1 LQSGN
6 SLSDILNIIT
16 QILFIAF
23 LVMAF
28 TGADQRFRM
37 YFWAKSIKS
46 KMEEIK
52 DMAEESKKET
62 VNMLKKM
69 GIKRADELVD
79 RLMEFFSISPVDIE
93 PTDITKRMAHIFRTG
108 LYRWEKEL
116 DKNVTEEIPRDNKHN
131 ALVMIE
137 ITNALNTIYK
147 VIRHYLLYAIK
158 NNNLFIIMQLW
169 MIMPQITK
177 MSKTLR
183 NALDTFKNCRPV
195 GDSIGPLVAYR
206 LMKNKKRLW
215 RPARDTVAGEV
226 EIDERNVIV
235 VKAEGPGATV
245 GNPGEAI
252 DRIVEERRGNVDLII
267 TVDAAL
273 KLEGEDSGTVAEGA
287 GAAIGDPGPE
297 KIAIERA
304 AAKYGIPLEAIVIKM
319 SNEEAITDM
328 TKKIAEAADKAINLV
343 LERIKELPK
352 GATAIVAGIG
362 NTCGVAQ

>member
-1 LQSGN
+1 M
-6 SLSDILNIIT
+6 
-16 QILFIAF
+16 AF
-23 LVMAF
+23 LFMAF

-52 DMAEESKKET
+52 DMADESKKET
-62 VNMLKKM
+62 VEILKKM
-69 GIKRADELVD
+69 GVKGAEELVD
-79 RLMEFFSISPVDIE
+79 RLSEFFSISPVDIE

-108 LYRWEKEL
+108 LRRWEKEL
-116 DKNVTEEIPRDNKHN
+116 DKNIEGDVPRANKHN

-137 ITNALNTIYK
+137 ITNSLNMIYK
-147 VIRHYLLYAIK
+147 VIRHYLLYALK
-158 NNNLFIIMQLW
+158 NNNIFIIMQLW

-177 MSKTLR
+177 ISKTLR
-183 NALDTFKNCRPV
+183 EALDTFKHCRPV
-195 GDSIGPLVAYR
+195 GDSVGPLVAYR
-206 LMKNKKRLW
+206 LLENKKRLW
-215 RPARDTVAGEV
+215 RPAPDTVAGEV
-226 EIDERNVIV
+226 DIEGRKLIV

-252 DRIVEERRGNVDLII
+252 ERVVEERRGNVDLIL

-273 KLEGEDSGTVAEGA
+273 KLEGEETGSIAEGS

-297 KIAIERA
+297 KIAIERIA
-304 AAKYGIPLEAIVIKM
+304 TKYGIPLEAIVIKM

-328 TKKIAEAADKAINLV
+328 TQKIAEAADKVVKMVIDRV
-343 LERIKELPK
+343 KELPK
-352 GATAIVAGIG
+352 GATAVVAGIG